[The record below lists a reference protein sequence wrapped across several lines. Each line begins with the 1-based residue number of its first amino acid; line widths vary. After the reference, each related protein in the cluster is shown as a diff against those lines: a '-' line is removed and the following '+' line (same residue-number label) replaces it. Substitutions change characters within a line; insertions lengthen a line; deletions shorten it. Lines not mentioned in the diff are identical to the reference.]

1 MLCNAPVITKDFLPS
16 NRFRE
21 NNSALMKERHPKI
34 RKRHDK
40 QAVLQAL
47 KKSGWNRSKAARML
61 DVNRSTIY
69 LEIKQYG
76 LVENEFGWNE
86 TIIPPE

>member
-1 MLCNAPVITKDFLPS
+1 
-16 NRFRE
+16 
-21 NNSALMKERHPKI
+21 MKERHPKI